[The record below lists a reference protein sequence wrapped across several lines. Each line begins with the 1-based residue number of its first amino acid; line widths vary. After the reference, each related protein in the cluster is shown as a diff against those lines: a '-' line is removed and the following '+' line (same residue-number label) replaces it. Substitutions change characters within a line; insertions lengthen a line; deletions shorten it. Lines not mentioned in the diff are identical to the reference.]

1 MNQTKASFK
10 KYVIPSMISSV
21 VLGTFSI
28 IDGLFIGNKI
38 GDIGLAAINYAYPIT
53 ALIQSIGFGLG
64 VAGSI
69 LMSIAIGKKEDE
81 KRYVG
86 TTYALFLLSF
96 IILMPLLLLTG
107 SNLLILFGA
116 SGETHSEALIYLKFI
131 VYATIPQVLSQGL
144 MPIIRNYG
152 HNKLVMIGLILGF
165 VTNLILDY
173 VFIYPL
179 NMGLMGA
186 AIATNLAQVV
196 TTLFCLI
203 ILLQKKYRVRPI
215 FDKKIMFNI
224 LKLSLSPFGLSF
236 ATNIVIIIINKA
248 CSIYQGD
255 YAVAAYTAI
264 AYVTYVVQKLI
275 QGVGD
280 GVQPLLS
287 YSKGKGNRKKIT
299 TYLKYSLIWSLVIGL
314 ISTAV
319 VIILREQLGHI
330 FGISDEAI
338 YYFKDAAIF
347 FSISFIAQAI
357 MRIAMSY
364 FYSQNKEKYS
374 LIIVYGEP
382 VLILIFSL
390 ILPLRLSVKGIWL
403 TIPVS
408 YILLAIISVILM
420 IIENKKEKAIL
431 EKEN

>member
-107 SNLLILFGA
+107 SNLLTLFGA

-203 ILLQKKYRVRPI
+203 ILLQK
-215 FDKKIMFNI
+215 NI
-224 LKLSLSPFGLSF
+224 
-236 ATNIVIIIINKA
+236 
-248 CSIYQGD
+248 
-255 YAVAAYTAI
+255 
-264 AYVTYVVQKLI
+264 
-275 QGVGD
+275 
-280 GVQPLLS
+280 
-287 YSKGKGNRKKIT
+287 
-299 TYLKYSLIWSLVIGL
+299 
-314 ISTAV
+314 
-319 VIILREQLGHI
+319 E
-330 FGISDEAI
+330 
-338 YYFKDAAIF
+338 
-347 FSISFIAQAI
+347 
-357 MRIAMSY
+357 
-364 FYSQNKEKYS
+364 
-374 LIIVYGEP
+374 
-382 VLILIFSL
+382 
-390 ILPLRLSVKGIWL
+390 
-403 TIPVS
+403 
-408 YILLAIISVILM
+408 
-420 IIENKKEKAIL
+420 
-431 EKEN
+431 